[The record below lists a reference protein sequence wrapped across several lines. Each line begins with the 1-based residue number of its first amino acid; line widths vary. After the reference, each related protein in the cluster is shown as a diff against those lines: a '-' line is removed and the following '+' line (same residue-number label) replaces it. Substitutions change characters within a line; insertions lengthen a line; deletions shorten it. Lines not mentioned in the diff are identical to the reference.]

1 MGSTCSLEETA
12 GCSWSG
18 RCLTSSSC
26 SPIQAAMRG
35 SGPWPCLTTRG
46 NAGVGATLV
55 AVSLPR
61 GLCGWAGLRR
71 PPAPLKKGLCG
82 WAGLRRPPAPL
93 KKGLCGWAGLR
104 RPPVRLKKPVNI
116 GTSKRLFKKHV
127 FL

>member
-1 MGSTCSLEETA
+1 
-12 GCSWSG
+12 
-18 RCLTSSSC
+18 
-26 SPIQAAMRG
+26 MRG

-82 WAGLRRPPAPL
+82 WAGLRRPP
-93 KKGLCGWAGLR
+93 
-104 RPPVRLKKPVNI
+104 VRLKKPVNI